1 MLNTALGYNFL
12 KILND
17 NVWGGQIEIISLS
30 KVLQCKIC
38 VIQSEMPNELQFGE
52 SEDKKLIIVYYRHLC
67 TLGEHYNSTVYGKYC
82 LFILDVNVLNGNG
95 MTNEWSN
102 RK

>member
-1 MLNTALGYNFL
+1 MLNTVL

-30 KVLQCKIC
+30 KGLQCKIC

-67 TLGEHYNSTVYGKYC
+67 TLGEHYNSTV
-82 LFILDVNVLNGNG
+82 
-95 MTNEWSN
+95 
-102 RK
+102 